1 MVVFRGMVMP
11 LKTASK
17 VLKGDVNIVEAVK
30 TQLERSL
37 SLIGVII
44 ISLSAMIGSGLFV
57 LPSFAAA
64 IMGPGIWLAF
74 LLSALVVLPG
84 AYSKSELASTMP
96 ESGGSYVYLER
107 TFGPILGTISGLGL
121 WASFLLKS
129 AFALIGFSAY
139 MYTVTTYFDVT
150 VNALTVTM
158 SALVLITILNI
169 FGIKKVKSFQT
180 PILAFTTILLVIICI
195 FQLFDGNTDF
205 SRPIDGAL
213 DISKNDPMLLAE
225 AAALVFVAYA
235 GIIKVGAIGGEVKNP
250 QKNLPHGILLSLL
263 LVTILY
269 CAVTFVMMAS
279 VDGTWW
285 IGEDGKTR
293 EDPVFAFVDAVASTK
308 VGLAMAT
315 LAVLTMISGALSGVL
330 AASRFLFA
338 IARDNLLPQPLEDIN
353 IKFETPHWAIII
365 TSVAMA
371 ICILTLP
378 VKDVAKL
385 ASGFQIMVLIAL
397 NFSVIILRNANFE
410 HDWYHPKFKSPLYP
424 WMQIFGIISGGIL
437 VFVMGEKAILGGL
450 AAVVIGVATYYI
462 YGKKHYKMST
472 TPFQTFRQMFSNS
485 SPSESKLRH
494 AAFHAA
500 DLGGSNHLTL
510 KEFISALKALEFEF
524 TNDEYRDIFHKAD
537 TDANGYIDIDEF
549 LDMLEN
555 DILEED

>member
-1 MVVFRGMVMP
+1 MP

-17 VLKGDVNIVEAVK
+17 VLKGDVNIVDAVK

-205 SRPIDGAL
+205 SRPIDGAF
-213 DISKNDPMLLAE
+213 DVSKNDPMLLAE

-510 KEFISALKALEFEF
+510 KEFISALKALKFEF

-555 DILEED
+555 DILEEA